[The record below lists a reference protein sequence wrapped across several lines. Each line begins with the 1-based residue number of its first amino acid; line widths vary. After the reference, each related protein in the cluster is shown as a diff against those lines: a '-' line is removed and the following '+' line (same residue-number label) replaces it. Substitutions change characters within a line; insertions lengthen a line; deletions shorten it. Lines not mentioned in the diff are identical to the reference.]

1 MSDLLQFYEKDFRKS
16 QDLINK
22 NVDKI
27 YDYLSS
33 KTKKEYNINEIMDQL
48 ENLIDSQQKTIKK
61 IEIEVSST
69 VKRED
74 IEGYNSKI
82 SSYKRSLELNKTKYR
97 ELEEKINLKEAS
109 MIVTDKNQLNGTLLK
124 NEQLAY
130 AGNQKLQEAK
140 RKLAETED
148 VGNKI
153 MVNMDEQTNVMKNTN
168 NKLKGMNSEL
178 DESNSILN
186 RMKSRIKKNKNL
198 IKYLSILFAIILSIV
213 IIYKILKNFRTK
225 K

>member
-1 MSDLLQFYEKDFRKS
+1 MSDLLQFYEKDFRKC

-22 NVDKI
+22 NVEKI
-27 YDYLSS
+27 YNYLSS
-33 KTKKEYNINEIMDQL
+33 KSKTDYNISDIMEEI
-48 ENLIDSQQKTIKK
+48 ENSIDSQQKTIKK

-69 VKRED
+69 VKGED
-74 IEGYNSKI
+74 LDGFNSKI

-109 MIVTDKNQLNGTLLK
+109 LIVTDKNQLNGTLLK
-124 NEQLAY
+124 NEQLAF

-140 RKLAETED
+140 RALAETED

-153 MVNMDEQTNVMKNTN
+153 MVNMEEQSNVMKNTN

-178 DESNSILN
+178 DESNNILN
-186 RMKSRIKKNKNL
+186 RMKSRIKKNKNV
-198 IKYLSILFAIILSIV
+198 IKYLGIIFAIILSIV
-213 IIYKILKNFRTK
+213 IIYKIIKRLRARK
-225 K
+225 

>member
-16 QDLINK
+16 QDSINK
-22 NVDKI
+22 NVEKI

-33 KTKKEYNINEIMDQL
+33 NTKKEYNISEIMEQL

-61 IEIEVSST
+61 IEIEISST
-69 VKRED
+69 VKGED

-82 SSYKRSLELNKTKYR
+82 SSYKRSLELNKIKYR

-109 MIVTDKNQLNGTLLK
+109 KIVTDKNQLNGTLLK

-140 RKLAETED
+140 RVLA
-148 VGNKI
+148 
-153 MVNMDEQTNVMKNTN
+153 
-168 NKLKGMNSEL
+168 
-178 DESNSILN
+178 
-186 RMKSRIKKNKNL
+186 
-198 IKYLSILFAIILSIV
+198 
-213 IIYKILKNFRTK
+213 
-225 K
+225 

>member
-33 KTKKEYNINEIMDQL
+33 KTKKEYNISEIMDQL

-97 ELEEKINLKEAS
+97 ELEEKI
-109 MIVTDKNQLNGTLLK
+109 
-124 NEQLAY
+124 
-130 AGNQKLQEAK
+130 
-140 RKLAETED
+140 
-148 VGNKI
+148 
-153 MVNMDEQTNVMKNTN
+153 
-168 NKLKGMNSEL
+168 
-178 DESNSILN
+178 
-186 RMKSRIKKNKNL
+186 
-198 IKYLSILFAIILSIV
+198 
-213 IIYKILKNFRTK
+213 
-225 K
+225 